1 MVQQSGSQPAAAPVL
16 HGPRGACVF
25 GNTMLRFALI
35 MIALLTI
42 AAAAAAQELPI
53 LTSDAPVG
61 PRDVLE
67 IAVLEDK
74 SINARVTVAEDGT
87 IVLTHLGRVQVAG
100 MTAAQL
106 EARLKSILEADFLAK
121 ATVSVQV
128 VEFASKPISVVG
140 AVVRPG
146 RISASG
152 NTTLIQAIT
161 QAGGLAPGHGKE
173 LYILRTGQNGL
184 SEQLAVSIDELM
196 VAGNPD
202 LNVPLAPND
211 LVNVPLDTPITVYLL
226 GEVMRP
232 GKAQFRSSQ
241 TPTLL
246 QAIADAGG
254 PTDRASRKVVITRT
268 VDGRQERIVV
278 NYRDILAGRREDV
291 VLQDNDTVF
300 IAEALF

>member
-1 MVQQSGSQPAAAPVL
+1 MYRTTAAVLILLCVAAA
-16 HGPRGACVF
+16 G
-25 GNTMLRFALI
+25 
-35 MIALLTI
+35 
-42 AAAAAAQELPI
+42 AAQDLPI
-53 LTSDAPVG
+53 LSADAPIG
-61 PRDVLE
+61 PKDVIE
-67 IAVLEDK
+67 VAVLEDK
-74 SINARVTVAEDGT
+74 TINSRVTVAEDGT
-87 IVLTHLGRVQVAG
+87 IVLTHLGRLQVAG
-100 MTAAQL
+100 LTAAQL
-106 EARLKSILEADFLAK
+106 EARLKSVLEAEFLAK
-121 ATVSVQV
+121 ATVSVTV

-173 LYILRTGQNGL
+173 LYILRTGSNGL
-184 SEQLAVSIDELM
+184 SEQLAVPIDELM
-196 VAGNPD
+196 VQGNPD

-211 LVNVPLDTPITVYLL
+211 LINVPIDTPITVYLL

-254 PTDRASRKVVITRT
+254 PTDRASRRVVITRT
-268 VDGRQERIVV
+268 VDGKQERIVV
-278 NYRDILAGRREDV
+278 NYRDILSGRRDDV
-291 VLQDNDTVF
+291 ILQDNDTVF
-300 IAEALF
+300 VAEALF